1 MSSVPDPAASRLT
14 DIFVRVLQA
23 EPARREGLIRELCG
37 ADTALTRDIT
47 ELVAAAERAPST
59 AGMMRDA
66 LSPDEPPAL
75 APGTDIRGYRIER
88 QMASGGMGVVYL
100 ARDLAL
106 DRRVAIKALKPS
118 IAGDAEHRRRLKHE
132 AQLMAQLAGHPN
144 IATVHALID
153 DGAAL
158 YIVEECLPGPTL
170 REHLAS
176 GALPV
181 SEAIEVG
188 VAVLRAL
195 GAAHQQNIVHR
206 DLKPENVMRTSGGV
220 WKVLDFGIAKLQG
233 PDPRT
238 TLHHTRVDQRLGT
251 PLYMS
256 PEQLRGEPVD
266 GRSDLFA
273 FGILLYELLTRRH
286 PFTRRGD
293 LAALSTWTAVL
304 NEPPLPFEA
313 EEIDRLP
320 SGLPDVIARCL
331 EKEPGRRWSSPED
344 LEAALQTIH
353 SGGPPP
359 IRIAPPHEAVMWW
372 QFHEAAAAIVY
383 WLMLIPVWRVRPWI
397 GRTEVTIGSGTL
409 VLDARTLVLVL
420 ISTVAVL
427 SVLRFSFVFVSR
439 NKPSQVHEHHARAIR
454 WVKAG
459 DFVFAASL
467 VVAGVT
473 ISADHQG
480 WALLLVSLCLGSFV
494 SAWFIEPLTE
504 RDALEALAPL
514 RPRRT
519 SGPRRD

>member
-1 MSSVPDPAASRLT
+1 VPDPAASRLT
-14 DIFVRVLQA
+14 DIFIQVLQA
-23 EPARREGLIRELCG
+23 EPSRRDALIRELCG
-37 ADTALTRDIT
+37 RDAALTRDIT

-59 AGMMRDA
+59 AGMMRDV
-66 LSPDEPPAL
+66 LTRDEPPPL
-75 APGTDIRGYRIER
+75 SPGTEIRGYTIER
-88 QMASGGMGVVYL
+88 QIASGGMGVVYL
-100 ARDLAL
+100 AHDVAL
-106 DRRVAIKALKPS
+106 HRRVAIKALKPS

-153 DGAAL
+153 DGDAL

-170 REHLAS
+170 REYLAK
-176 GALPV
+176 GALPA
-181 SEAIEVG
+181 SETIEVG

-206 DLKPENVMRTSGGV
+206 DLKPENVMRTSAGG

-238 TLHHTRVDQRLGT
+238 TLYETRVDQRLGT

-256 PEQLRGEPVD
+256 PEQLRGEAVD

-313 EEIDRLP
+313 DEMNRLP

-331 EKEPGRRWSSPED
+331 EKEPHRRWSSAED
-344 LEAALQTIH
+344 LEAALQTVH

-359 IRIAPPHEAVMWW
+359 VRLASRHEAVMWW
-372 QFHEAAAAIVY
+372 QFHEAAAAVVY
-383 WLMLIPVWRVRPWI
+383 WLALIPVWRVRPWI
-397 GRTEVTIGSGTL
+397 GRTEVPIAGATL
-409 VLDARTLVLVL
+409 VLDARTLLLVL

-439 NKPSQVHEHHARAIR
+439 NKPPQIHEHHARAIR

-459 DFVFAASL
+459 DLVFAASL
-467 VVAGVT
+467 VGAGLT

-480 WALLLVSLCLGSFV
+480 WALLLVSLGLGSFV

-519 SGPRRD
+519 SGTVRRD